1 MAVLT
6 AISCALLLVSLGLQ
20 CCVYSNSEAI
30 LMQDKANNGNHH
42 GIQSFHWNRVVAK
55 KEIIVME
62 VLERMCI
69 SIYPHTLTHTQTY
82 MHMHM
87 YTHIY
92 TQFLSS
98 ESVKNQRYL
107 RSKRVQILVLK
118 KKNPSLI
125 DYWFEVWGM
134 ISSALFFSF
143 SQYYFGN
150 LGYFVVPYNFR
161 VICPSSMKNVMSIL
175 IWTALNL

>member
-62 VLERMCI
+62 VLECMCI
-69 SIYPHTLTHTQTY
+69 SIYQHTLTHTQTY

-118 KKNPSLI
+118 KKIQVWLI
-125 DYWFEVWGM
+125 IGLKSGGWYLQLCSFLFLNITLAIWDILWFHIILE
-134 ISSALFFSF
+134 LFVLVLWKMPWVF
-143 SQYYFGN
+143 
-150 LGYFVVPYNFR
+150 
-161 VICPSSMKNVMSIL
+161 
-175 IWTALNL
+175 